1 MNHGLFKLVYNRLR
15 NMHVAVADF
24 ACAHGSEPAVWVA
37 GTPSA
42 APHLLLRP
50 LVAATLLCFG
60 ALASVAPTCA
70 QIVAVP
76 GSGAQVLQAQNGVA
90 QVNIAKPSGAGVS

>member
-1 MNHGLFKLVYNRLR
+1 MNHGLFKLVYSCLR
-15 NMHVAVADF
+15 KMHVAVADF
-24 ACAHGSEPAVWVA
+24 ACAHGSGPDMRVA
-37 GTPSA
+37 GTRN
-42 APHLLLRP
+42 APPPLLLRP
-50 LVAATLLCFG
+50 LVAAAMLCFG
-60 ALASVAPTCA
+60 GLVVVVPTWA